1 MGMGSTHIAGPG
13 QIREAYQRVKQRI
26 AEAAHRSGRKGEDI
40 AVVAVTKHATPDQ
53 IRAIVELGQMD
64 LGENRAQQLQQRVA
78 MLDEY
83 LQRRRT
89 LGAAT
94 TRGKG
99 ELPDRVRWHMIGHMQ
114 RNKVKQVVPLINLIH
129 SVDSLRLCE
138 ELHTFGS
145 RLNEPID
152 ILLQVNA
159 SGEPSKYGV
168 ALPAAIH
175 LAEQIDSMVNLR
187 LRGLMTM
194 APQFENPEDAR
205 PTFTR
210 TTELFAEIHKAGIGG
225 NAFRILSMGM
235 SNDFEIA
242 IEEGANLVRLG
253 RILFGEGDGAPDE
266 QDDD

>member
-1 MGMGSTHIAGPG
+1 MGSTHIAGPG
-13 QIREAYQRVKQRI
+13 QIRDAYQRVKQRI
-26 AEAAHRSGRKGEDI
+26 ADAAKRCGRTADEI
-40 AVVAVTKHATPDQ
+40 AIVAVTKNATPDQ

-83 LQRRRT
+83 MQRRRT

-114 RNKVKQVVPLINLIH
+114 RNKVKQVVPSVKLIH

-138 ELHTFGS
+138 ELHTYGS
-145 RLNEPID
+145 RLSEPID

-159 SGEPSKYGV
+159 SGEQSKYGV

-187 LRGLMTM
+187 LRGVMTM
-194 APQFENPEDAR
+194 APAFENPQDAR
-205 PTFTR
+205 PTFAR
-210 TTELFAEIHKAGIGG
+210 TAELFNDIRTAGIGG
-225 NAFRILSMGM
+225 DAFRILSMGM

-242 IEEGANLVRLG
+242 IEEGANLLRLG
-253 RILFGEGDGAPDE
+253 RILFGEGEGTAAE
-266 QDDD
+266 EDDD